1 MSNHANKIKNAQVV
15 TVFHLF
21 KEAFKLEWVN
31 AIMPL
36 SLKVRSEIENILL
49 SASTEMWEEGVF
61 LVYIEDHPSSEYV
74 SVEIGVFLSL

>member
-1 MSNHANKIKNAQVV
+1 MKNAEVV
-15 TVFHLF
+15 TVFQLF
-21 KEAFKLEWVN
+21 KQAFKLEWVN

-49 SASTEMWEEGVF
+49 TASTEMWEEGVSLF
-61 LVYIEDHPSSEYV
+61 CVEDHPSSEYV